1 MGYMVS
7 NSGFNGLLLTDIT
20 SGLNIFCNFDKN
32 FSNMENH
39 PVRNGVY
46 AGVGQIL
53 VMFLFYFIDPSLM
66 ISWSSMVG
74 YVVVIYF
81 MRQAAKEQRL
91 DNGGFITLNGGF
103 RSSWLTFVLAQT
115 MVTIF
120 SYLLMNYIDPSLL
133 DVMKETQIKVLED
146 MNSIFKL
153 PEEDFEK
160 QLEAIEDTNPFSLGN
175 VAMALPFSFVFPG
188 ALIALIIGLV
198 MKKEEPIA

>member
-1 MGYMVS
+1 MY
-7 NSGFNGLLLTDIT
+7 
-20 SGLNIFCNFDKN
+20 
-32 FSNMENH
+32 MENH

-66 ISWSSMVG
+66 ISWSSLLG

-81 MRQAAKEQRL
+81 MRQAAKDQRQE
-91 DNGGFITLNGGF
+91 NGGYISFNGGF
-103 RSSWLTFVLAQT
+103 RTSWLTFVLAQT
-115 MVTIF
+115 ILTIF
-120 SYLLMNYIDPSLL
+120 SFLLMNYIDPSLL

-146 MNSIFKL
+146 MNNIFKL

-160 QLEAIEDTNPFSLGN
+160 QLEAIEDTNPYSLGS

>member
-1 MGYMVS
+1 
-7 NSGFNGLLLTDIT
+7 
-20 SGLNIFCNFDKN
+20 
-32 FSNMENH
+32 MENH

-46 AGVGQIL
+46 AGIGQIL
-53 VMFLFYFIDPSLM
+53 IMFLFYFIDPALM
-66 ISWSSMVG
+66 ISWSSMLG
-74 YVVVIYF
+74 YVVLIYF

-91 DNGGFITLNGGF
+91 DNGGFLSFGAGF

-115 MVTIF
+115 MVAVF
-120 SYLLMNYIDPSLL
+120 SYILMNHIDPSLL

-146 MNSIFKL
+146 MNSVFKL

-160 QLEAIEDTNPFSLGN
+160 QLEAIEDTNPYSIGS
-175 VAMALPFSFVFPG
+175 VALALPFSFVFPG

>member
-1 MGYMVS
+1 
-7 NSGFNGLLLTDIT
+7 
-20 SGLNIFCNFDKN
+20 
-32 FSNMENH
+32 MENH